1 MWFRKSVSLIVQ
13 QEFIHSSNAD
23 HMSDSQ
29 HESAESGELSRG
41 SYSLETLTYTTMSP
55 SLMEAQTNC
64 QEKTL
69 FGWKWINQLH
79 SSNSKEKKSVFLLY
93 GVHDMTWVPQTTGPI
108 TVKGVLSPLTLGNW
122 RRAQFIN
129 HRKNVR
135 PPLLL
140 ILPSITATTTTMMM
154 GFDTRIIYCW
164 IPSPCFFPSRSFRVA
179 RSIRETQSKRK
190 RDSDMPNA
198 QQIYPPKD
206 PMTRVIS
213 TNGLCASWRHIWPKQ
228 TRVILRW

>member
-1 MWFRKSVSLIVQ
+1 
-13 QEFIHSSNAD
+13 
-23 HMSDSQ
+23 
-29 HESAESGELSRG
+29 
-41 SYSLETLTYTTMSP
+41 
-55 SLMEAQTNC
+55 MEAQTNC

-154 GFDTRIIYCW
+154 GLDTRIIYCW